1 MVLPSKREMLTV
13 SCRDVGMDCD
23 YVCKG
28 ETEQEIMKNAEK
40 HAVED
45 HHYKL
50 EEIMTPELQEK
61 IKSHIKRILTT
72 LFFSYIHQRHFSSLN
87 VYTSISGVS
96 ERDSIGVIFSKLNTI
111 KMKCASESQDVIDI

>member
-1 MVLPSKREMLTV
+1 MFSFFKNKFIRMVLPSKREMLTV

-61 IKSHIKRILTT
+61 IKSHIKR
-72 LFFSYIHQRHFSSLN
+72 S
-87 VYTSISGVS
+87 
-96 ERDSIGVIFSKLNTI
+96 
-111 KMKCASESQDVIDI
+111 